1 MFHPH
6 PNPLPSRERE
16 LFGVF
21 YLYFPAKFLSFTY
34 QTLFG
39 NIEYMGMVI
48 KKIGRKEYAYLVLR
62 EGSRVVHK
70 YLGPADQPEVIKM
83 LSDKEEASSIP
94 ENLRSLF
101 WDTNPDRI
109 HIRKNARYII
119 ERILELGD
127 MKAFKWLQ
135 RAYTLQIIINILTT
149 SRVITEKSRNFWLTW
164 VQN

>member
-1 MFHPH
+1 M
-6 PNPLPSRERE
+6 
-16 LFGVF
+16 
-21 YLYFPAKFLSFTY
+21 
-34 QTLFG
+34 FG
-39 NIEYMGMVI
+39 NIKIMGMVI

-62 EGSRVVHK
+62 EGKRVVHK
-70 YLGPADQPEVIKM
+70 YLGPADKPEVSKM
-83 LSDKEEASSIP
+83 LSDKKEACSIP

-119 ERILELGD
+119 ERILDLGD

-135 RAYTLQIIINILTT
+135 RVYTLQIIIDILKT
-149 SRVITEKSRNFWLTW
+149 SRVISEKSRNFWLTW

>member
-1 MFHPH
+1 M
-6 PNPLPSRERE
+6 
-16 LFGVF
+16 
-21 YLYFPAKFLSFTY
+21 
-34 QTLFG
+34 FG
-39 NIEYMGMVI
+39 NINYMGMVI

-62 EGSRVVHK
+62 EGRRVVHK
-70 YLGPADQPEVIKM
+70 YLGPADKPEVSKM
-83 LSDKEEASSIP
+83 LSDEKEASSIP

-119 ERILELGD
+119 ERILEIGD

>member
-1 MFHPH
+1 
-6 PNPLPSRERE
+6 
-16 LFGVF
+16 
-21 YLYFPAKFLSFTY
+21 
-34 QTLFG
+34 
-39 NIEYMGMVI
+39 MVI

-62 EGSRVVHK
+62 EGRRVVHK
-70 YLGPADQPEVIKM
+70 YLGPADKPEVSKM

-94 ENLRSLF
+94 ETLRSLF

-127 MKAFKWLQ
+127 MKAFAWLQ
-135 RAYTLQIIINILTT
+135 RVYTLQIITDILKT